1 MPDQGSSG
9 EQASQNLYG
18 ITEAVISWKSIVP
31 LQTGIEQRVVYN
43 AAMLQKLAALLL
55 RSKEKQRKMRRY
67 EQREQEK
74 ERGV

>member
-1 MPDQGSSG
+1 MPDQGSGG

-55 RSKEKQRKMRRY
+55 RSKKTKKDE
-67 EQREQEK
+67 EI
-74 ERGV
+74 